1 MIFNQIK
8 YIAHPGSLIAI
19 FLVYM
24 LRKLS
29 SILWM
34 NLKIAQSIL
43 SFETNN

>member
-1 MIFNQIK
+1 MIFNQIQ

-19 FLVYM
+19 YLAYM

-34 NLKIAQSIL
+34 NLKIAQLI
-43 SFETNN
+43 FKF